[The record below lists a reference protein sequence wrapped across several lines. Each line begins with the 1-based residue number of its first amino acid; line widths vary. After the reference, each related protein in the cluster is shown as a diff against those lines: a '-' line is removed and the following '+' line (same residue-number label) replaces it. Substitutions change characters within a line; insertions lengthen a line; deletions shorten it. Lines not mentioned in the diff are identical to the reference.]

1 MQLFFYLT
9 LGVADLTHVISLGA
23 EPNLKDVGGKGFVV
37 KFSCSG
43 ADTTCKSWILVK
55 IKCKMNKN

>member
-1 MQLFFYLT
+1 MQLFYYLT

-23 EPNLKDVGGKGFVV
+23 EPNLKVVGGKGFVV

-43 ADTTCKSWILVK
+43 ADTTFKRGF
-55 IKCKMNKN
+55 